1 MSPGLGE
8 QDIGGHVIVVVQ
20 QHVHFDPA
28 LGAAKA
34 SPREQRQA
42 QGDGRRV
49 QAQQLVLEAELRL
62 ALTDI
67 LPAAQAIGQ
76 VPEQRLE
83 QGGRTM
89 GVGVGKRRA
98 LRRPADADVHQFAD
112 ATGQAM
118 ADLPQRVRPSQM
130 AEQHGHQLRPAREAF
145 RPVLGPVLAYQL
157 IECIAR
163 HLPQQ
168 LTEQTRLPYH
178 IAEALR

>member
-20 QHVHFDPA
+20 QHVHFDAA

-34 SPREQRQA
+34 SPRKQRQA

-62 ALTDI
+62 ALTDS

-76 VPEQRLE
+76 VPEQILE
-83 QGGRTM
+83 QGGRPM
-89 GVGVGKRRA
+89 GVGIGQRRA
-98 LRRPADADVHQFAD
+98 LRRPADANVHQLAN

-118 ADLPQRVRPSQM
+118 ADLPQRVCPSQM
-130 AEQHGHQLRPAREAF
+130 AEKHSHELRPAREAL
-145 RPVLGPVLAYQL
+145 RPFLGPVLAYQL
-157 IECIAR
+157 IECTAGN
-163 HLPQQ
+163 LLKQ
-168 LTEQTRLPYH
+168 LTEQTCLPYH
-178 IAEALR
+178 NAEALR